1 MTLSIKVLYVTLSIT
16 MLCYYAERHYAECP
30 ISFTNMMNVV
40 MLNVVMLN
48 VVMLN
53 VIMLHIVAPTPS
65 LTLKHQTKIEM
76 FTIGILNVF

>member
-16 MLCYYAERHYAECP
+16 MLCYYAERQNAECR

-40 MLNVVMLN
+40 MLNV
-48 VVMLN
+48 
-53 VIMLHIVAPTPS
+53 IMLYVVTPDPS